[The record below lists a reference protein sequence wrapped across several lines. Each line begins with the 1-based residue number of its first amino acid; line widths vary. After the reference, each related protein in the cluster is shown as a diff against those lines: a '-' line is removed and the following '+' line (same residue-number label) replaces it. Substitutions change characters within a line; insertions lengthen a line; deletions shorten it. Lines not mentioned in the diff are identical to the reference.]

1 MQMTI
6 FNINFPKCIFLL
18 SLRMSQISQ
27 DLLPKRVVLQVRYI
41 WKNTIDV
48 FIGIQ
53 YIANGYNSHF
63 LLEMGALLWLYSHA
77 QELFDIFISKIG
89 NMLDNL
95 WAWLYFVY
103 LFAIRIPPPCMDS
116 KTITDA
122 HIFLEILLAKNCN
135 NDNFIRNST
144 PYSFVFVICGEP

>member
-41 WKNTIDV
+41 RKNTIDV

-53 YIANGYNSHF
+53 YIANGYNSQF
-63 LLEMGALLWLYSHA
+63 LLEMGAHLLLQSCSRVVHHMYLLVKLAICMTTCGHDCTSFTYL
-77 QELFDIFISKIG
+77 QFEYL
-89 NMLDNL
+89 LL
-95 WAWLYFVY
+95 AWTPRQSL
-103 LFAIRIPPPCMDS
+103 M
-116 KTITDA
+116 
-122 HIFLEILLAKNCN
+122 HIF
-135 NDNFIRNST
+135 F
-144 PYSFVFVICGEP
+144 

>member
-41 WKNTIDV
+41 RKNTIDV

-53 YIANGYNSHF
+53 YIANGYNSQF
-63 LLEMGALLWLYSHA
+63 LPEMSAHLLL
-77 QELFDIFISKIG
+77 QFFNIFISKIG
-89 NMLDNL
+89 KFYDNF

-122 HIFLEILLAKNCN
+122 HIFLEILVAKK
-135 NDNFIRNST
+135 T
-144 PYSFVFVICGEP
+144 LQ

>member
-41 WKNTIDV
+41 QKNTIDV

-53 YIANGYNSHF
+53 YIANGYNSQF
-63 LLEMGALLWLYSHA
+63 LPEMGAHLLL
-77 QELFDIFISKIG
+77 QFFNIFISKIG
-89 NMLDNL
+89 KLYDNF

-122 HIFLEILLAKNCN
+122 HIFLEILVAKKT
-135 NDNFIRNST
+135 NFAIMTISLEILHH
-144 PYSFVFVICGEP
+144 PVLFFVICGEP